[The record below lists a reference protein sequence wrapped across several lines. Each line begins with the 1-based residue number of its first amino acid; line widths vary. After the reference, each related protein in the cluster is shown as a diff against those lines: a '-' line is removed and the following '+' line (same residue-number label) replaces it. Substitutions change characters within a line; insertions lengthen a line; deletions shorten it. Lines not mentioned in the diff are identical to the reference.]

1 MRALSITIKD
11 MQVAFKDPGTWAYLF
26 IFPLIFIFFFGG
38 GLTALVGDEEDT
50 AETTVRINLPV
61 VNEDDGS
68 ELSTTFLAN
77 LAAAGTVDI
86 SMIDRETADSRL
98 DTREISHALF
108 IPEGFSADFAA
119 GTPVELR
126 LVNHPFADINE
137 TEALRLAV
145 DGVAQDLAL
154 QQQLVASLQQMGQM
168 QAAADPE
175 AFSTERIVT
184 QAQTQF
190 EQSHERPLVSITQV
204 EPGTHTLEAGE
215 PEPQFTG
222 IQVAVPGFAVLF
234 AFLAAQATAQN
245 VYEEKKYGS
254 FRRLL
259 AAPISKT
266 SLLLGKM
273 TLNFLM
279 AVLQLVVIF
288 AVALFIFPLLGLD
301 KLSLGY
307 DPLALV
313 LLCLLVAVCSTS
325 LGVLIAALAKTENQI
340 GGLSSLVI
348 WGMGILGGSLVPL
361 FLMSDALNT
370 LGKIVPQYW
379 AVNGFYELLVL
390 SGGLSDIVLPL
401 AALLGFSI
409 LFFAVGVWRFD
420 YQ

>member
-1 MRALSITIKD
+1 

-38 GLTALVGDEEDT
+38 GLTALVGDEEET
-50 AETTVRINLPV
+50 AETARISLPV
-61 VNEDDGS
+61 VNEDGGG
-68 ELSTTFLAN
+68 ELATTFLAN
-77 LAAAGTVDI
+77 LAAAGTVEI
-86 SMIDRETADSRL
+86 NMIDRETADSRL

-154 QQQLVASLQQMGQM
+154 EQQLVASLEQFGQM
-168 QAAADPE
+168 QAAAAPE
-175 AFSTERIVT
+175 QQAFSTERIVT
-184 QAQTQF
+184 QAQSQF
-190 EQSHERPLVSITQV
+190 ERADGRPLVAISQV
-204 EPGTHTLEAGE
+204 EPGTLTAGE
-215 PEPQFTG
+215 QEPQFTG

-273 TLNFLM
+273 ALNFLM

-340 GGLSSLVI
+340 GGLSSLII

-361 FLMSDALNT
+361 FLMSDALNA

-401 AALLGFSI
+401 AALLGFSV
-409 LFFAVGVWRFD
+409 LFFGVGVWRFD

>member
-1 MRALSITIKD
+1 M
-11 MQVAFKDPGTWAYLF
+11 
-26 IFPLIFIFFFGG
+26 
-38 GLTALVGDEEDT
+38 
-50 AETTVRINLPV
+50 
-61 VNEDDGS
+61 
-68 ELSTTFLAN
+68 
-77 LAAAGTVDI
+77 
-86 SMIDRETADSRL
+86 
-98 DTREISHALF
+98 F
-108 IPEGFSADFAA
+108 IPEGFSADFTA

-154 QQQLVASLQQMGQM
+154 EQQLVASLEQMGQM
-168 QAAADPE
+168 QAAAAPE
-175 AFSTERIVT
+175 QQAFSTDRIVA
-184 QAQTQF
+184 QAQSQF
-190 EQSHERPLVSITQV
+190 ERADGRPLVAISQV
-204 EPGTHTLEAGE
+204 EPGKLTAGE
-215 PEPQFTG
+215 QEPQFSG

-273 TLNFLM
+273 ALNFLM

-307 DPLALV
+307 DPLALI

-340 GGLSSLVI
+340 GGLSSLII

-361 FLMSDALNT
+361 FLMSDALNA

-401 AALLGFSI
+401 AALLGFSV
-409 LFFAVGVWRFD
+409 LFFGVGVWRFD